1 MVKLTTEGLKTTA
14 GVLLVDI
21 SGTAN
26 FTRKVVVTGMQSD
39 DALGNYAYHP
49 TFVKEGVGGVYEQ
62 YVNRQLTYNPKTNTL
77 TTGTISATSSASTV
91 DISNSSSELTYPV
104 FIDNSSLGSSRLCAK
119 PGSLKYHQTSN
130 TLYANIDGIAE
141 NAKKVYC
148 ENKNGVSGDFY
159 VNFING
165 SSTNY
170 YSHFQDQSL
179 KYNPSTGTLTATKFS
194 GAMSGTVTG
203 TATSANNADNASNTT
218 ISSTTSTGYPIL
230 VSNNNTGSQSHGINS
245 NFSFS
250 SSTNTLTSPKF
261 NASGADFAE
270 YMKKKNGT
278 FMINCGDICGIDQ
291 NGLLTNVFA
300 ESFHFCV
307 KSTSPAIIAK
317 GNKEQDELTEAIA
330 FCGQVPVNVFQ
341 CSVGDYIVPTETT
354 SGLITGKNISSSSIS
369 FDQYKL
375 SVGKVIR
382 INADGTAEIIVKI

>member
-1 MVKLTTEGLKTTA
+1 MLSA
-14 GVLLVDI
+14 NI

-26 FTRKVVVTGMQSD
+26 KSDTTTATTVT
-39 DALGNYAYHP
+39 ALSTTTDSTIYYP
-49 TFVKEGVGGVYEQ
+49 TFVTSAGEHK
-62 YVNRQLTYNPKTNTL
+62 YNHRFYYRM
-77 TTGTISATSSASTV
+77 
-91 DISNSSSELTYPV
+91 DQ
-104 FIDNSSLGSSRLCAK
+104 D
-119 PGSLKYHQTSN
+119 
-130 TLYANIDGIAE
+130 TLYAG
-141 NAKKVYC
+141 
-148 ENKNGVSGDFY
+148 
-159 VNFING
+159 NFN
-165 SSTNY
+165 
-170 YSHFQDQSL
+170 
-179 KYNPSTGTLTATKFS
+179 
-194 GAMSGTVTG
+194 GTVTTTKTKPDIAVASTIYNIG
-203 TATSANNADNASNTT
+203 LISRDTSNIAVYRGLTFDTT
-218 ISSTTSTGYPIL
+218 
-230 VSNNNTGSQSHGINS
+230 
-245 NFSFS
+245 
-250 SSTNTLTSPKF
+250 TNTLTSGKF

-278 FMINCGDICGIDQ
+278 FMINGGDICGIDQ